1 MYTITCVHLMASQF
15 TCSPV
20 LIYAKMSVWI
30 LTVSAQ
36 VKGKEEYYTCNY
48 YDDY

>member
-15 TCSPV
+15 TCSLV
-20 LIYAKMSVWI
+20 LIQAKMIVWI

-36 VKGKEEYYTCNY
+36 VKGEVE
-48 YDDY
+48 